1 MTRTAK
7 MMMLSGRGRRRI
19 GVEYEDYPRD
29 YVEDKFRDRRG
40 RERYDDGR
48 FAPRSEMMEPYDR
61 GYRRYSDG
69 RFAPR
74 SEYDMQG
81 RYGVQDRYIPPVYH
95 YPMYREDYDMQPIGF
110 RDRDYGS
117 MHETPYVG
125 DSLRGSSER
134 MMGHAQ
140 MMRGVGKMDRQTA
153 EDWTRRMKNEDGT
166 TGAHWTMEQAEQVM
180 RQHGIQCEPAEFY
193 AALNMLYSDFCEIFK
208 KHGVNKIDF
217 YADMAKAWLD
227 DKDAV
232 SDKLSAYYEC
242 VVKH

>member
-40 RERYDDGR
+40 REHYDDGR

-74 SEYDMQG
+74 S
-81 RYGVQDRYIPPVYH
+81 RYPGGYIPPVYH

-110 RDRDYGS
+110 RDDRMDMHGGS
-117 MHETPYVG
+117 YVG
-125 DSLRGSSER
+125 DELHGGNGG

-232 SDKLSAYYEC
+232 SDKLSAYYEY

>member
-29 YVEDKFRDRRG
+29 YMEDKFRDRRG
-40 RERYDDGR
+40 REHYDDGR

-74 SEYDMQG
+74 S
-81 RYGVQDRYIPPVYH
+81 RYPGGYIPPVYH
-95 YPMYREDYDMQPIGF
+95 YHMYEEDDYMQPIGF
-110 RDRDYGS
+110 RDDRMDMHGGS
-117 MHETPYVG
+117 YVG
-125 DSLRGSSER
+125 DELHGGNGR

-193 AALNMLYSDFCEIFK
+193 AALNMLYSDFCEVFK

-232 SDKLSAYYEC
+232 SDKLSAYYEYI
-242 VVKH
+242 VKH

>member
-40 RERYDDGR
+40 REHYDDGR

-74 SEYDMQG
+74 S
-81 RYGVQDRYIPPVYH
+81 RYPGGYIPPVYH

-110 RDRDYGS
+110 RDDRMDMHGGS
-117 MHETPYVG
+117 YVG
-125 DSLRGSSER
+125 DELHG
-134 MMGHAQ
+134 G
-140 MMRGVGKMDRQTA
+140 
-153 EDWTRRMKNEDGT
+153 
-166 TGAHWTMEQAEQVM
+166 TGA
-180 RQHGIQCEPAEFY
+180 
-193 AALNMLYSDFCEIFK
+193 
-208 KHGVNKIDF
+208 
-217 YADMAKAWLD
+217 
-227 DKDAV
+227 
-232 SDKLSAYYEC
+232 
-242 VVKH
+242 

>member
-19 GVEYEDYPRD
+19 GVEYEVYPRD

-40 RERYDDGR
+40 REHYDDGR

-74 SEYDMQG
+74 SEYDMQD

-110 RDRDYGS
+110 RDDRMDMHGGS
-117 MHETPYVG
+117 YVG
-125 DSLRGSSER
+125 DELHGGNGR

-193 AALNMLYSDFCEIFK
+193 AALNMLYSDFCEVFK

-232 SDKLSAYYEC
+232 SDKLSEYYEY

>member
-134 MMGHAQ
+134 MMGHAP
-140 MMRGVGKMDRQTA
+140 VSYTHLDVYKRQ
-153 EDWTRRMKNEDGT
+153 DFSST
-166 TGAHWTMEQAEQVM
+166 TE
-180 RQHGIQCEPAEFY
+180 Y
-193 AALNMLYSDFCEIFK
+193 LDF
-208 KHGVNKIDF
+208 
-217 YADMAKAWLD
+217 
-227 DKDAV
+227 
-232 SDKLSAYYEC
+232 SAPDSQ
-242 VVKH
+242 VVKFAKETGVTTYGKQTGTSFAAPWLCGMACLSLIHIFRL

>member
-74 SEYDMQG
+74 SEYDMQD

-193 AALNMLYSDFCEIFK
+193 AALNMLYSDFCEVFK

-232 SDKLSAYYEC
+232 SDKLSAYYEY

>member
-1 MTRTAK
+1 M
-7 MMMLSGRGRRRI
+7 
-19 GVEYEDYPRD
+19 YEEDDY
-29 YVEDKFRDRRG
+29 
-40 RERYDDGR
+40 
-48 FAPRSEMMEPYDR
+48 
-61 GYRRYSDG
+61 
-69 RFAPR
+69 
-74 SEYDMQG
+74 
-81 RYGVQDRYIPPVYH
+81 
-95 YPMYREDYDMQPIGF
+95 MQPIGF
-110 RDRDYGS
+110 RDDRMDMHGGS
-117 MHETPYVG
+117 YVG
-125 DSLRGSSER
+125 DELHGGNGR

-193 AALNMLYSDFCEIFK
+193 AALNMLYSDFCEVFK

>member
-29 YVEDKFRDRRG
+29 YVEDKFRHRRG
-40 RERYDDGR
+40 REHYDDGR

-74 SEYDMQG
+74 S
-81 RYGVQDRYIPPVYH
+81 RYSGGYIPPVYH
-95 YPMYREDYDMQPIGF
+95 YPMYEEDDYMQPIGF
-110 RDRDYGS
+110 RDDRMDMHGGS
-117 MHETPYVG
+117 YVG
-125 DSLRGSSER
+125 DELHGGNGR

-193 AALNMLYSDFCEIFK
+193 AALNMLYSDFCEVFK

-232 SDKLSAYYEC
+232 SDKLSAYYEY

>member
-40 RERYDDGR
+40 REHYDDGR

-74 SEYDMQG
+74 S
-81 RYGVQDRYIPPVYH
+81 RYPGGYIPPVYH

-110 RDRDYGS
+110 RDDRMDMHGGS
-117 MHETPYVG
+117 YVG
-125 DSLRGSSER
+125 DELHGGNGR

-232 SDKLSAYYEC
+232 SDKLSAYYEY

>member
-29 YVEDKFRDRRG
+29 YVEDKFRHRRG
-40 RERYDDGR
+40 REHYDDGR

-74 SEYDMQG
+74 S
-81 RYGVQDRYIPPVYH
+81 RYPGGSIPPVYP
-95 YPMYREDYDMQPIGF
+95 YPVYEEDGCMQPIGF
-110 RDRDYGS
+110 RDDRMDMHGGS
-117 MHETPYVG
+117 YVG
-125 DSLRGSSER
+125 DELHGGNGR

-193 AALNMLYSDFCEIFK
+193 AALNMLYSDFCEVFK

-232 SDKLSAYYEC
+232 SDKLSAYYEY

>member
-40 RERYDDGR
+40 REHYDDGR

-117 MHETPYVG
+117 MYETPYVG

-134 MMGHAQ
+134 MMGYASGH
-140 MMRGVGKMDRQTA
+140 GSKKMDKETA
-153 EDWTRRMKNEDGT
+153 ERWVSKMKNADKSS
-166 TGAHWTMEQAEQVM
+166 GAHWSMEQTDYIMKQKGLHYDPV
-180 RQHGIQCEPAEFY
+180 EFWV
-193 AALNMLYSDFCEIFK
+193 AMNATYSDICAASS
-208 KHGVNKIDF
+208 KHGVDNIDF
-217 YADMAKAWLD
+217 YTDIATAFWLKD
-227 DKDAV
+227 EDAV
-232 SDKLSAYYEC
+232 ENKESAYYEH

>member
-40 RERYDDGR
+40 REHYDDGR

-74 SEYDMQG
+74 S
-81 RYGVQDRYIPPVYH
+81 RYPGGYIPPVYH

-110 RDRDYGS
+110 RDDRMDMHGGS
-117 MHETPYVG
+117 YVG
-125 DSLRGSSER
+125 DELHGGNGR

-193 AALNMLYSDFCEIFK
+193 AALNMLYSDFCEVFK

-232 SDKLSAYYEC
+232 SDKLSAYYEY

>member
-74 SEYDMQG
+74 SEYDMQD

-110 RDRDYGS
+110 RDDRMDMHGGS
-117 MHETPYVG
+117 YVG
-125 DSLRGSSER
+125 DELRGGNGR

-166 TGAHWTMEQAEQVM
+166 TGAHWTMEKAEQVM

-193 AALNMLYSDFCEIFK
+193 AALNMLYSDFCEVFK

-232 SDKLSAYYEC
+232 SDKLSAYYEYI
-242 VVKH
+242 VKH

>member
-40 RERYDDGR
+40 REHYDDGR

-74 SEYDMQG
+74 SSYPG
-81 RYGVQDRYIPPVYH
+81 GYIPPVYH
-95 YPMYREDYDMQPIGF
+95 YPMYEEDDYMQPIGF
-110 RDRDYGS
+110 RDDRMDMHGGS
-117 MHETPYVG
+117 YVG
-125 DSLRGSSER
+125 DELHGGNGR

-193 AALNMLYSDFCEIFK
+193 AALNMLYSDFCEVFK

-217 YADMAKAWLD
+217 YADMAKAWLG

-232 SDKLSAYYEC
+232 SDKLSAYYEY

>member
-19 GVEYEDYPRD
+19 GVEYEDYPRE

-40 RERYDDGR
+40 REHYDDGR

-74 SEYDMQG
+74 S
-81 RYGVQDRYIPPVYH
+81 RYPGGYIPPVYH

-110 RDRDYGS
+110 RDDRMDMHGGS
-117 MHETPYVG
+117 YVG
-125 DSLRGSSER
+125 DELHGGTGR

-193 AALNMLYSDFCEIFK
+193 AALNMLYSDFCEVFK

-232 SDKLSAYYEC
+232 SDKLSAYYEY

>member
-40 RERYDDGR
+40 REHYDDGR
-48 FAPRSEMMEPYDR
+48 FSPRSEMMEPYDR

-74 SEYDMQG
+74 S
-81 RYGVQDRYIPPVYH
+81 RYPGGYIPPVYH
-95 YPMYREDYDMQPIGF
+95 YPMYKEDDYMQPIGF
-110 RDRDYGS
+110 RDDRMDMHGGS
-117 MHETPYVG
+117 YVG
-125 DSLRGSSER
+125 DELHGGNGR

-232 SDKLSAYYEC
+232 SDKLSAYYEY

>member
-29 YVEDKFRDRRG
+29 YVDDKFRDRRG
-40 RERYDDGR
+40 REHYDDGR

-74 SEYDMQG
+74 S
-81 RYGVQDRYIPPVYH
+81 RYPGGYIPPVYH
-95 YPMYREDYDMQPIGF
+95 YPMYEEDDYMQPIGF
-110 RDRDYGS
+110 RDDRMDMHGGS
-117 MHETPYVG
+117 YVG
-125 DSLRGSSER
+125 DELHGGNGR

-140 MMRGVGKMDRQTA
+140 MMRGVGKRDRQTA

-232 SDKLSAYYEC
+232 SDKLSAYYEY